1 MNSPPRPE
9 GVEAGFTH
17 PRVNPAYSTSTITT
31 HSKDDKIIK
40 EAILIALRSRK
51 TKISKSAHVQGHPD
65 KTLKATFN
73 DRKVMQGKILSC
85 IHKILLSLSTNDKS
99 YLDND
104 LDGFTTPFA
113 KPIII

>member
-1 MNSPPRPE
+1 MNSPSRPE
-9 GVEAGFTH
+9 GVEAEFTH
-17 PRVNPAYSTSTITT
+17 PRANPAYSTSTITT
-31 HSKDDKIIK
+31 HSKDDKLIK

-85 IHKILLSLSTNDKS
+85 IRYFSLSTNDKG

-104 LDGFTTPFA
+104 LDGFTIPFA